1 MGRKR
6 VTLCGQQFDVVE
18 EGLSEAQ
25 VAACLTEVMAQMKA
39 MSEHGDPLTELCQT
53 CEQIEGVLRE
63 TRTALQGG
71 REAAFKAVEQEKQRV
86 LREAY
91 TKAQEAQAQAQQSAQ
106 AIKKEAHEALA
117 TAKAEVESMLVAA
130 RKQASELLAVS
141 SEKASA
147 FLLEAGERIQTE
159 LVSKL
164 RAQAEEALAARS
176 KLEGPPPAKAASAAE
191 GPQDTTTPEGEA
203 EPEGEKAGGEEVF
216 DSRVLL
222 LVHSPKGDGAMKSF
236 HQQLAT
242 LRDVKIAAE
251 RGSSESMELTL
262 ELEKPMA
269 LKEMLLGLPQVQKVA
284 AEDSHRWQPWRSPK
298 GVLSHGATLRVELV
312 EASKPAQPAR
322 TEEQHQ
328 S

>member
-1 MGRKR
+1 MGKKR
-6 VTLCGQQFDVVE
+6 VTLCGQHFDIVE
-18 EGLSEAQ
+18 QGLSEAQ

-39 MSEHGDPLTELCQT
+39 TSEHRDPLTELCQA

-63 TRTALQGG
+63 TRTVLQGA
-71 REAAFKAVEQEKQRV
+71 RETAFKAVEQEKQRV
-86 LREAY
+86 LREAHNR
-91 TKAQEAQAQAQQSAQ
+91 AQETQAQAQHSAQ

-117 TAKAEVESMLVAA
+117 AARAEVESILLAA
-130 RKQASELLAVS
+130 RKQASELVAMS
-141 SEKASA
+141 SERASA
-147 FLLEAGERIQTE
+147 VLLEAGERIQSE

-164 RAQAEEALAARS
+164 KAQAEEALTARL
-176 KLEGPPPAKAASAAE
+176 KVAGQPPAKASPPAE

-203 EPEGEKAGGEEVF
+203 ETQGEKAGEEEVF

-236 HQQLAT
+236 HQQLSS

-251 RGSSESMELTL
+251 RGSSESMELTI
-262 ELEKPMA
+262 ELERPMA
-269 LKEMLLGLPQVQKVA
+269 LKELLLGLPQVQKVT

-312 EASKPAQPAR
+312 EAGRPTAQPAR
-322 TEEQHQ
+322 TE
-328 S
+328 

>member
-6 VTLCGQQFDVVE
+6 VTLCGQQFDIVE
-18 EGLSEAQ
+18 QGLSEAQ

-39 MSEHGDPLTELCQT
+39 MSEHGDPLTELCQA

-63 TRTALQGG
+63 TRTVLVGA
-71 REAAFKAVEQEKQRV
+71 RETAFKAVEQEKQRV

-91 TKAQEAQAQAQQSAQ
+91 NRAQETQAQAQHSAQ

-117 TAKAEVESMLVAA
+117 AARAEVESILLAA
-130 RKQASELLAVS
+130 RKQASELLAMS
-141 SEKASA
+141 SERASA
-147 FLLEAGERIQTE
+147 VLLEAGERIQSE

-164 RAQAEEALAARS
+164 KAQAEEALTARL
-176 KLEGPPPAKAASAAE
+176 KVAGQPPAKASPAVEA
-191 GPQDTTTPEGEA
+191 PQDTTTPEGEA
-203 EPEGEKAGGEEVF
+203 DPQGEKAGGEEVF

-236 HQQLAT
+236 HQQLSS

-251 RGSSESMELTL
+251 RGSSESMELTI
-262 ELEKPMA
+262 ELERPMA
-269 LKEMLLGLPQVQKVA
+269 LKELLLGLPQVQKVT

-312 EASKPAQPAR
+312 EA
-322 TEEQHQ
+322 
-328 S
+328 

>member
-1 MGRKR
+1 MGKKR
-6 VTLCGQQFDVVE
+6 VTLCGQQFDIVE
-18 EGLSEAQ
+18 QGLSEAQ

-39 MSEHGDPLTELCQT
+39 MSEHGDPLTELCQA

-63 TRTALQGG
+63 TRTVLVGA
-71 REAAFKAVEQEKQRV
+71 RETAFKAVEQEKQRV

-91 TKAQEAQAQAQQSAQ
+91 NRAQETQAQAQLSAQ
-106 AIKKEAHEALA
+106 AMKKEAHEALA
-117 TAKAEVESMLVAA
+117 TAKAEVESILVVA
-130 RKQASELLAVS
+130 RKQASELVAMS
-141 SEKASA
+141 SERASA
-147 FLLEAGERIQTE
+147 VLLEAGERIQNE

-164 RAQAEEALAARS
+164 RAQAEEALTAR
-176 KLEGPPPAKAASAAE
+176 LNVEGPPPAKASPATE

-236 HQQLAT
+236 HQQLSS

-269 LKEMLLGLPQVQKVA
+269 LKEMLLGLPQVQKVT

-298 GVLSHGATLRVELV
+298 GVLSHGAALRVDLV
-312 EASKPAQPAR
+312 EAGRPAAQPAR
-322 TEEQHQ
+322 TE
-328 S
+328 

>member
-6 VTLCGQQFDVVE
+6 VTLCGQQFDIVE
-18 EGLSEAQ
+18 QGLSEAQ

-39 MSEHGDPLTELCQT
+39 TSEHRDPLTELCQA

-63 TRTALQGG
+63 TRTVLQGA
-71 REAAFKAVEQEKQRV
+71 RETAFKAVEQEKQRV
-86 LREAY
+86 LREAQNR
-91 TKAQEAQAQAQQSAQ
+91 AQETQAQAQHSAQ

-117 TAKAEVESMLVAA
+117 AARAEVESILLAA
-130 RKQASELLAVS
+130 RKQASELLAMS
-141 SEKASA
+141 SERASA
-147 FLLEAGERIQTE
+147 VLLEAGERIQSE

-164 RAQAEEALAARS
+164 KAQAEEALTARL
-176 KLEGPPPAKAASAAE
+176 KVAGQPPAKASPPAE
-191 GPQDTTTPEGEA
+191 GPQDTTTPEGDA
-203 EPEGEKAGGEEVF
+203 EPQGEKAGEEEVF

-236 HQQLAT
+236 HQQLSS

-251 RGSSESMELTL
+251 RGSSESMELTI
-262 ELEKPMA
+262 ELERPMA
-269 LKEMLLGLPQVQKVA
+269 LKELLLGLPQVQKVT

-312 EASKPAQPAR
+312 EAGRPTAQPAR
-322 TEEQHQ
+322 TE
-328 S
+328 

>member
-1 MGRKR
+1 MARKR
-6 VTLCGQQFDVVE
+6 ITLCGQQFDIVE
-18 EGLSEAQ
+18 QGLSEAQ

-39 MSEHGDPLTELCQT
+39 MSEHRDPLTELCQA

-63 TRTALQGG
+63 TRTVLQGA
-71 REAAFKAVEQEKQRV
+71 RETAFKAVEQEKQRV

-91 TKAQEAQAQAQQSAQ
+91 NRAQETQAQAQHSAQ

-117 TAKAEVESMLVAA
+117 VARAEVESILVSA
-130 RKQASELLAVS
+130 RKQASELLAMS

-147 FLLEAGERIQTE
+147 VLLEAGERIQSE

-164 RAQAEEALAARS
+164 KAQAEEAMGVRL
-176 KLEGPPPAKAASAAE
+176 KVEGQPPAKASPAAE
-191 GPQDTTTPEGEA
+191 SPQDTTTPEGEA
-203 EPEGEKAGGEEVF
+203 EPQDEKAGGEEVF

-236 HQQLAT
+236 HQQLSS

-262 ELEKPMA
+262 ELERPMA
-269 LKEMLLGLPQVQKVA
+269 LKEMLLGLPQVQKVMD
-284 AEDSHRWQPWRSPK
+284 EGSPEPHRWQPWRSPK
-298 GVLSHGATLRVELV
+298 GLLTSGAKLRVELV
-312 EASKPAQPAR
+312 ETSRPAAQPAR
-322 TEEQHQ
+322 TE
-328 S
+328 